1 MAKKKKSIP
10 RKGNGQNKRSAGT
23 TVLLNSEEFMEMLR
37 CGEYISL
44 AENPQILAGC
54 KLIADLVSNMT
65 IYLMSNTDKGDVRIK
80 NELSRHVDVFPNRY
94 MTRKTFISSIVMNLL
109 LHGSGNSVV
118 YPTYENKLLGDLH
131 PVSPDRVS
139 FVQDGWGYKI
149 IVDGIQ
155 HDPDDFLHFVWNPN
169 KRFPWKGD
177 GITVAL
183 KDIAKNL
190 KQAGTT
196 KQGFMESKWK
206 PSIIVKV
213 DAIGDEFSDPEKRG
227 RILDD
232 YVATSRAGEPWI
244 LPAEQF
250 EIEQI
255 RPLSLN
261 DLALKDSVE
270 LDKKDVASLLGIPAF
285 VLGVGQYNK
294 LEWDNFVNTV
304 VMSICKI
311 LEQEMTRKLIL
322 SDKWY
327 WKFNV
332 SSLYSYDLKSISEVY
347 LQWFRNGLIIGNEA
361 RDKIGLPPM
370 EGLDKLV
377 MLENFIPVDRLGDQ
391 KKLKGKTDE

>member
-1 MAKKKKSIP
+1 MD
-10 RKGNGQNKRSAGT
+10 G
-23 TVLLNSEEFMEMLR
+23 
-37 CGEYISL
+37 
-44 AENPQILAGC
+44 
-54 KLIADLVSNMT
+54 
-65 IYLMSNTDKGDVRIK
+65 
-80 NELSRHVDVFPNRY
+80 
-94 MTRKTFISSIVMNLL
+94 
-109 LHGSGNSVV
+109 
-118 YPTYENKLLGDLH
+118 
-131 PVSPDRVS
+131 
-139 FVQDGWGYKI
+139 VQ
-149 IVDGIQ
+149 
-155 HDPDDFLHFVWNPN
+155 HNPDDFLHFVWNPD
-169 KRFPWKGD
+169 KRFPWKGN

-183 KDIAKNL
+183 RDIAKNL

-213 DAIGDEFSDPEKRG
+213 DAIGDEFADPEKR
-227 RILDD
+227 RNILDD

-250 EIEQI
+250 QIEQI

-270 LDKKDVASLLGIPAF
+270 LDKKDVASLLGIPPF

-294 LEWDNFVNTV
+294 LEWDNFINTV
-304 VMSICKI
+304 IMSICKI

-370 EGLDKLV
+370 EGLNKLV

-391 KKLKGKTDE
+391 KKLKDDGEDDE